1 MNEKINLQ
9 DLVALLSEK
18 AGITKKDAEIFLKE
32 YLNVINEGLLGDKI
46 VKVKSL
52 GTFKSILVN
61 ERESV
66 DVTNGDRVLIPAH
79 YRVSYSPD
87 AQLAQTIN
95 EPFSLFEGVEIIN
108 DSIVGA
114 PDEAD
119 SEQEEIKPVVEKAP
133 AKKKASEP
141 VLPVI
146 EKKPKTITEK
156 KPEVIIE
163 RKPEIIVEK
172 KPEVITERKP
182 EIIAEKKPEI
192 ITERKPEVIAEKKP
206 EVVTERKTGVIAE
219 KRPEVITERKPEIIA
234 EKKPETEELVDEIKI
249 FTEISNP
256 PRGEEA
262 IDTRPSIRTQRKKQ
276 GRRFPW
282 EWILCALALF
292 GIGWLYYTI
301 ESSEQQEIESI
312 RAAFIPPENKTEDV
326 ILNEDGN
333 EDEED
338 SENGEKK
345 TGEENGEKEANEP
358 VVNETSNETAEER
371 PNIPLMLSGLTDAEI
386 RRNETPK
393 VETPKDT
400 IKVNVPREEPKKE
413 ETPKVE
419 PKVEPKTEAPKVA
432 NVEKTNP
439 VSDNSSAN
447 TTNAKTRKIAS
458 GERLTLIALEEYG
471 HKSFWIYLYL
481 ENKSRIANPNNVSAG
496 TEIIIPPA
504 AKYNID
510 KNSEASIKKANELVR
525 QNR

>member
-32 YLNVINEGLLGDKI
+32 YLNVINEGLLVDKI

-172 KPEVITERKP
+172 KPEV
-182 EIIAEKKPEI
+182 
-192 ITERKPEVIAEKKP
+192 
-206 EVVTERKTGVIAE
+206 
-219 KRPEVITERKPEIIA
+219 IA

-447 TTNAKTRKIAS
+447 ATNAKTRKIAS